1 MVVSNKKMAVLPYC
15 GYSYVL
21 AFATR
26 MFPGLALRSLINFR
40 CLAFVLKVGV
50 KVVVILVVL
59 AVGRPRAFIKKV
71 VDLAYTNKPGTRYG
85 AYFFSSCNETT
96 HSREG
101 LASCIGTSD
110 NEIRGSGVME
120 GKC

>member
-1 MVVSNKKMAVLPYC
+1 MQWSLFPTKEMAVLPYC

-26 MFPGLALRSLINFR
+26 MFPGLAVRSLLNFR

-50 KVVVILVVL
+50 KVVVILVVW

-85 AYFFSSCNETT
+85 AYF
-96 HSREG
+96 
-101 LASCIGTSD
+101 LAVVTKPLIQ
-110 NEIRGSGVME
+110 
-120 GKC
+120 GKGWPRV